1 MTQPLGSIPAPRDPN
16 SRGALLFYKVVRWFL
31 LAFSVKPWR
40 VRYIGTEQIPT
51 SGAAI
56 VAPSHRSMLDI
67 TWTCCITRRRLRYMG
82 KASAFRIPVLGWCFS
97 ALGGFAVERDGNDRA
112 PLRDS
117 LAILENGEVLT
128 IYPEGTRQRGPKI
141 MELQPG
147 AAWLAIK
154 AQVPIV
160 PVAIVGTEEI
170 FRSGSKWPSFRRG
183 VVLVGA
189 PIMPPKRTSSVVKRE
204 LVNQLSDDLR
214 AELQRLFDLAAE
226 LRN

>member
-1 MTQPLGSIPAPRDPN
+1 MTQPRRTVPTPRDPN
-16 SRGALLFYKVVRWFL
+16 SRGALLFYNVVRWFL

-67 TWTCCITRRRLRYMG
+67 TWTCGVTRRRLRYMG
-82 KASAFRIPVLGWCFS
+82 KASAFRIPVLGWCFN

-147 AAWLAIK
+147 VAWLAIK

-160 PVAIVGTEEI
+160 PVAIVGTEEV
-170 FRSGSKWPSFRRG
+170 FRSGSKLPSFRRG

-189 PIMPPKRTSSVVKRE
+189 PITPPERTSSVVKRE

-226 LRN
+226 QRN

>member
-1 MTQPLGSIPAPRDPN
+1 MTHLPGTSPTPRDPN
-16 SRGALLFYKVVRWFL
+16 SRGALLFYKVVRWL
-31 LAFSVKPWR
+31 VLAFSVKPWR
-40 VRYIGTEQIPT
+40 VRYIGTEQVPAR
-51 SGAAI
+51 GAAI

-67 TWTCCITRRRLRYMG
+67 TWTCGVTRRRMRYMG
-82 KASAFRIPVLGWCFS
+82 KASAFRIPVLGWCFR

-128 IYPEGTRQRGPKI
+128 IYPEGTRQRGPMI

-147 AAWLAIK
+147 VAWLAIK

-160 PVAIVGTEEI
+160 PVAIVGTEEV
-170 FRSGSKWPSFRRG
+170 FRSGGKFPSFRRG

-189 PIMPPKRTSSVVKRE
+189 PITPPQRSSSVVKRE
-204 LVNQLSDDLR
+204 LVNQLNDELR
-214 AELQRLFDLAAE
+214 TELQRLFELANTK
-226 LRN
+226 R